1 MRLMIQGDSPRENGL
16 RNEALRAGHTLP
28 AHGPFDA
35 VILPLPHSFISEEN
49 ADQLPPGQTVLCGRT
64 DAAFDCLAA
73 KRGWKLF
80 RILEDEEFTLEN
92 ARLTAEG
99 AVYAAMGA
107 LPWAL
112 KDADCLVIGYGRIGM
127 ALTQLLRGLGAHV
140 TVAARREES
149 RARAGE
155 NSVSIPG
162 ISRVLPH
169 CDLLFNT
176 VPANILTSARLSLM
190 PKGSV
195 FIELASPPYGIDPE
209 EAKKSCVRYLLE
221 SGVPGRYCP
230 VSAAKAVLSCMERKV
245 KKP

>member
-1 MRLMIQGDSPRENGL
+1 MRLMIQGDSPRESAL
-16 RNEALRAGHTLP
+16 RTEVMRAGHLLP
-28 AHGPFDA
+28 THGPFDA
-35 VILPLPHSFISEEN
+35 VILPLPYSDISEEN
-49 ADQLPPGQTVLCGRT
+49 ADQLPSGQIVLCGRT

-73 KRGWKLF
+73 KRGWKLI
-80 RILEDEEFTLEN
+80 RILEDEGFIEQN

-99 AVYAAMGA
+99 AIFAAMGA
-107 LPWAL
+107 IPYAL
-112 KDADCLVIGYGRIGM
+112 MDANCLVIGYGRIGM
-127 ALTQLLRGLGAHV
+127 ALTHLLRGLGALV

-149 RARAGE
+149 RTQAGE
-155 NSVSIPG
+155 NSVSIRG
-162 ISRVLPH
+162 VSRVLPH

-176 VPANILTSARLSLM
+176 VPANVLISAQLSLM

-209 EAKKSCVRYLLE
+209 EAKKSGVHYLLE

-230 VSAAKAVLSCMERKV
+230 VSAAKALLSCVERQV

>member
-1 MRLMIQGDSPRENGL
+1 MRLLIQGDSPRESAL
-16 RNEALRAGHTLP
+16 RSEALRSGHTLP
-28 AHGPFDA
+28 AHGPWDA
-35 VILPLPHSFISEEN
+35 VILPFPHSFISEEN

-80 RILEDEEFTLEN
+80 RILEDEEFTERN

-99 AVYAAMGA
+99 AIFAAMGA
-107 LPWAL
+107 VPSAL
-112 KDADCLVIGYGRIGM
+112 TDVNCLIIGFGRIGK
-127 ALTQLLRGLGAHV
+127 ALTRLLRCLGANI

-149 RARAGE
+149 RAQAGE
-155 NSVSIPG
+155 NSVSIQG
-162 ISRVLPH
+162 VSRVLPQ

-176 VPANILTSARLSLM
+176 VPAQILTSAQLSLM

-209 EAKKSCVRYLLE
+209 EAKKSGVRYLLE

-230 VSAAKAVLSCMERKV
+230 VSAAKAVLSCVERQV
-245 KKP
+245 NRP